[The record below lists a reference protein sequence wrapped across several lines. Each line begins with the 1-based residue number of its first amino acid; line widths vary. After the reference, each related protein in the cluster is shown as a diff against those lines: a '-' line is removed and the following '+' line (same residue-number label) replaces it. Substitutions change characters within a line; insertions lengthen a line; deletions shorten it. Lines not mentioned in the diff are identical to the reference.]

1 MSDIFLLLGLG
12 MHRTSEM
19 ERLFADIVLPLAL
32 QPLTFEVG
40 EEFYDLVAVGSGVS
54 VPLGK
59 NKIYTGIVCRL
70 HHNTPPY
77 KSIRSLLGIVRSE
90 LLASVGQLALWE
102 WMAQYY
108 MCTMGEI
115 MRAALPSLLKPSAQN
130 DDLFSQK
137 VFSLGKEQ
145 MLHLG
150 ERVRTEEALSVALD
164 ALLPRKKAQYAAM
177 MEFCQKVGEEHIFDG
192 SLPRSA
198 MDASPMVVGKLIED
212 GLLAG
217 FTRERTPH
225 YKSAHL
231 LVANPLSQLQ
241 GEALGKIH
249 NNFLRHNTTLL
260 HGVTSS
266 GKTELYIHL
275 ANSILQAGGS
285 VLYLIPELALTEQL
299 IGRLRKAFGDG
310 LTVYHSAM
318 TPRARTEMYIRL
330 SRSEGGEIIV
340 GTRSA
345 ILLPLHNLRLIIVDE
360 EHDESFKQQDP
371 APRFSTRDVAVWMAH
386 NLGCKTLLGSA
397 TPSLESFYNAYTG
410 RYGYV
415 WLGERYGEG
424 VLPEVI
430 VSNTIKS
437 AQRGE
442 RKGHIGKELHDAI
455 QEALATHQQVM
466 LFQNRRGFAP
476 YLECPTCGWSA
487 RCPHCGVTLTYYK
500 KGNKLRCNLCGHS
513 IDSPTRCPSCHS
525 GEPLP
530 QGFGTEK
537 IEEVVAEM
545 FPEARVARLDGD
557 IAASAGRMRSVI
569 RSFERGETDILVGT
583 RLITKGFDFSG
594 VGVVGVLNADN
605 LLSRPDFRA
614 EERTFQ
620 TLVQI
625 AGRAGRA
632 DNKGHTII
640 QTAQPDNHTIIQ
652 AARGD
657 YMAMARSQLRD
668 RETFGYPPFT
678 RLVRLTLRHT
688 SPELVWRG
696 AGVLA
701 QQLREFVGKGVTD
714 AHAPAVSHVADNYYM
729 QILVRIERSESPTD
743 TKDIIKECLR
753 VFAKDPIYRNIAI
766 TIDVDPQ

>member
-1 MSDIFLLLGLG
+1 
-12 MHRTSEM
+12 M

-40 EEFYDLVAVGSGVS
+40 EEFCDCVAVGSGVS

-77 KSIRSLLGIVRSE
+77 KRIRQISGIVRSE
-90 LLASVGQLALWE
+90 PLASVGQLALWE

-115 MRAALPSLLKPSAQN
+115 MRSALPSLLKPSAQN

-137 VFSLGKEQ
+137 VFSLGREQ
-145 MLHLG
+145 MLRLG
-150 ERVRTEEALSVALD
+150 ESVQSEKALSAALE

-192 SLPRSA
+192 AIPRATMEASLPVIA
-198 MDASPMVVGKLIED
+198 KLVEG
-212 GLLAG
+212 GLLENFA
-217 FTRERTPH
+217 RERTPH
-225 YKSAHL
+225 YDA
-231 LVANPLSQLQ
+231 AY
-241 GEALGKIH
+241 
-249 NNFLRHNTTLL
+249 LRHAATLTESQQLALDKINGSFSRYHTTLL
-260 HGVTSS
+260 HGITSS

-275 ANSILQAGGS
+275 ASQVLQEGGS

-299 IGRLRKAFGDG
+299 TTRLRRAFGDG
-310 LTVYHSAM
+310 LSIYHSAM

-330 SRSEGGEIIV
+330 SRSEGGEIVV

-345 ILLPLHNLRLIIVDE
+345 VLLPLNNLRLIIVDE

-371 APRFSTRDVAVWMAH
+371 APRFSARDVAVWMAH

-397 TPSLESFYNAYTG
+397 TPSLESFHNAYTG
-410 RYGYV
+410 RYGYA

-424 VLPEVI
+424 ALPEVI

-455 QEALATHQQVM
+455 QEALSNHQQVM

-500 KGNKLRCNLCGHS
+500 KSNKLRCNLCGHS
-513 IDSPTRCPSCHS
+513 IDSPTHCPSCHT

-545 FPEARVARLDGD
+545 FPDARVARLDGD
-557 IAASAGRMRSVI
+557 VAASAGRMRSVI
-569 RSFERGETDILVGT
+569 RSFESGETDILVGT
-583 RLITKGFDFSG
+583 RLITKGFNFGG
-594 VGVVGVLNADN
+594 VAVVGVLNADN

-625 AGRAGRA
+625 TGRAGRS
-632 DNKGHTII
+632 DNKGRTII

-652 AARGD
+652 AASND
-657 YMAMARSQLRD
+657 YVSMARSQLRD
-668 RETFGYPPFT
+668 REAFGYPPFT
-678 RLVRLTLRHT
+678 RLVRLSLRHT

-696 AGVLA
+696 ANTLA
-701 QQLREFVGKGVTD
+701 QRLREMLGRGVTD
-714 AHAPAVSHVADNYYM
+714 AHAPAVSHSHDNYYM
-729 QILVRIERSESPTD
+729 EILVRISRGESPAD
-743 TKDIIKECLR
+743 TKDVIRECLR
-753 VFAKDPIYRNIAI
+753 AFAKDKLYRNIAV